1 MMDINLFQIQIAM
14 AGGIFF
20 IGVFTFFIGVFVLI
34 RRSSGRDIREIAN
47 QTVVLAEKGVAHDV
61 AGLVGNASALLH
73 ATNELMRNTAG
84 VGIFLTLLGVALM
97 TIASWLV
104 LQIRF

>member
-1 MMDINLFQIQIAM
+1 MIDLDLFQIQIAM
-14 AGGIFF
+14 VAGIFL
-20 IGVFTFFIGVFVLI
+20 IGVVTFFIGVFVLI
-34 RRSSGRDIREIAN
+34 KRSAGRDIREIAN

-61 AGLVGNASALLH
+61 AGLVGNASALLT

>member
-1 MMDINLFQIQIAM
+1 MFDLNLFQIQIAM
-14 AGGIFF
+14 TAGIFI
-20 IGVFTFFIGVFVLI
+20 IGALTFFIGVIVLV
-34 RRSSGRDIREIAN
+34 RRSAGREVRDLAS
-47 QTVVLAEKGVAHDV
+47 QTVALAEKGVAHDV
-61 AGLVGNASALLH
+61 AGLVGNATALLN

-104 LQIRF
+104 LQIR